1 MQHLKRA
8 HARGRQRIG
17 PAAPCPYAFFL
28 LFLKINVFFN
38 CFFQN
43 YYFYLYLDLTPHISF
58 ILFIEPLLN
67 YDYFLHFPFF
77 NIYKRKKHY
86 LTCLSL

>member
-38 CFFQN
+38 FFSK
-43 YYFYLYLDLTPHISF
+43 IIIF
-58 ILFIEPLLN
+58 IYI
-67 YDYFLHFPFF
+67 
-77 NIYKRKKHY
+77 
-86 LTCLSL
+86 